1 MSFKL
6 MLTKKINV
14 KMIQILMNIF
24 KTLISDLKMK
34 MPFIKKVETYI
45 HFSTLYLF
53 FFGIMRFIKKNNI

>member
-34 MPFIKKVETYI
+34 HAFYKKSWNIYTFQY
-45 HFSTLYLF
+45 TLSL